1 MVQCQDIVLTSVIS
15 SGTAALDQRLAWIS
29 TFERCRNA
37 AAVCRQHGISRA
49 TLRKWWRRYE
59 AEGIAGLAER
69 SRAPAHSPARKVT
82 PAQRDAVLALR
93 EAGLGFGRIRE
104 SLARERGVDLSV
116 STIRRII
123 ARADPAWR
131 PTAPA
136 PSQDPAP
143 EGLASTSPP
152 EGVAAQLAEAIHAG
166 HFRPGEKLA
175 EEALARR
182 FGAGR
187 TRVRDALRSLAFLGV
202 VRIERNR
209 GAFVARPSDAE
220 IARAYEA
227 RRVIE
232 AGIVSDIG
240 RLAPTQVETL
250 RRHIAAQAA
259 AEASG
264 QRVRLVQLLT
274 EFHLVLAGMSGNH
287 FLRGFLE
294 RLTATTSLAVLLYDR
309 AAPPCCAVQEHADLV
324 DHLAR
329 GESAAAVTLMLRHL
343 GANEARLDSERRDEQ
358 SIAAT

>member
-1 MVQCQDIVLTSVIS
+1 MSRHSAHIGPRL
-15 SGTAALDQRLAWIS
+15 GAPALDQRLAWI
-29 TFERCRNA
+29 TAYERCGNA
-37 AAVCRQHGISRA
+37 AEVCRRHGISRA

-69 SRAPAHSPARKVT
+69 SRAPAHSPSRKVT
-82 PAQRDAVLALR
+82 PAQRDAALALR
-93 EAGLGFGRIRE
+93 EAGLGFGSIRDR
-104 SLARERGVDLSV
+104 LRREAAIDLSV

-123 ARADPAWR
+123 ARANPAWHPSAPP
-131 PTAPA
+131 PT
-136 PSQDPAP
+136 PSTV
-143 EGLASTSPP
+143 GLATTTPP

-175 EEALARR
+175 EETLARR
-182 FGAGR
+182 FAAGR
-187 TRVRDALRSLAFLGV
+187 TRVRDALRTLAFLGV

-209 GAFVARPSDAE
+209 GAFVAQPSDAE
-220 IARAYEA
+220 VARAYEA

-232 AGIVSDIG
+232 AGIVSEIG
-240 RLAPTQVETL
+240 RLAPAQAETL

-274 EFHLVLAGMSGNH
+274 EFHHVLAGMSGNH

-309 AAPPCCAVQEHADLV
+309 AAPPCCAVQEHAELV

-329 GESAAAVTLMLRHL
+329 GESAAAVALMLRHL
-343 GANEARLDSERRDEQ
+343 GANEARLDNERRD
-358 SIAAT
+358 APATVP